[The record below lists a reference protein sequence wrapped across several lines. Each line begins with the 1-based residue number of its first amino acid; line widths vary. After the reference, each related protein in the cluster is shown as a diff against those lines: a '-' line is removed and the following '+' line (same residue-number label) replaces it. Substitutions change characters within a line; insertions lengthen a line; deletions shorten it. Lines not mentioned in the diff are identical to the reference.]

1 MNKASDDSLFL
12 NVLGFL
18 VCSAVFSVIVYCS
31 PCWYVVELMFVH
43 PSFSGQIDFL
53 QFLSFIIPPTFSAFS
68 FGWDPNTMWWLGDFS
83 AVLRGTPLIASRRDV
98 LNVMYA
104 VPARIVH
111 CIHQFHALLDSNIC
125 DCLVYTQAGF
135 TLCSLYVS

>member
-1 MNKASDDSLFL
+1 MNKASDDNLFF

-18 VCSAVFSVIVYCS
+18 VRSAVFVHSS
-31 PCWYVVELMFVH
+31 PCGQIVELTFVR
-43 PSFSGQIDFL
+43 PSIPGQIDFF

-68 FGWDPNTMWWLGDFS
+68 FGWDSNTMWWLGDFS

-104 VPARIVH
+104 VLAQYHPLFPSVA
-111 CIHQFHALLDSNIC
+111 
-125 DCLVYTQAGF
+125 
-135 TLCSLYVS
+135 CSSRL